1 MGSDEIKSTLDTEK
15 STVPGGSCTTSK
27 SCWMIQVVLR
37 LFLFAATLT
46 SIVVMVTSKQSKTF
60 QAPIPGIFITRP
72 AKFTHSPAFIYF
84 VVALSVAC
92 FYSILST
99 LATVSAF
106 KKPSSCS
113 AILLL
118 NLAIMDAVMVGIVAS
133 ATGASGGVAYIGLK
147 GNKNVNWDKICNRY
161 DTFCRH
167 VGGAIAVSLVASIIL
182 LLLSIISVLS
192 LYKRIR

>member
-46 SIVVMVTSKQSKTF
+46 SIVVMATSKQTKT
-60 QAPIPGIFITRP
+60 IPGTSTRLP
-72 AKFTHSPAFIYF
+72 DAKFTHSPAFIYF

-92 FYSILST
+92 LYSILST

-147 GNKNVNWDKICNRY
+147 GNKNVKWRKICNLY

-167 VGGAIAVSLVASIIL
+167 VGGAIAVSLVASILL

>member
-27 SCWMIQVVLR
+27 SCWMVQVVLR

-46 SIVVMVTSKQSKTF
+46 SIVVMVTSKQTKT
-60 QAPIPGIFITRP
+60 IPGIPIPRE

-147 GNKNVNWDKICNRY
+147 GIKYVQWREICDFY

-167 VGGAIAVSLVASIIL
+167 VGGAVAVSLVASILL

>member
-37 LFLFAATLT
+37 LFLLAATLT
-46 SIVVMVTSKQSKTF
+46 SIVVMVTSKQSKTIPGF
-60 QAPIPGIFITRP
+60 PIPRH

-147 GNKNVNWDKICNRY
+147 GNKNVQWREICNLY

-182 LLLSIISVLS
+182 LLLSIISILS

>member
-1 MGSDEIKSTLDTEK
+1 MGSDQTKSTLDTEK
-15 STVPGGSCTTSK
+15 STVPGSSTTTK
-27 SCWMIQVVLR
+27 SCWLTQVVLR

-46 SIVVMVTSKQSKTF
+46 SIVVMVTSNQSKT
-60 QAPIPGIFITRP
+60 IPGTPIRMP
-72 AKFTHSPAFIYF
+72 DAKFTHSPAFIYF

-118 NLAIMDAVMVGIVAS
+118 NLAIMDVVMVGIVAS
-133 ATGASGGVAYIGLK
+133 ATGAGGGVAYIGLK
-147 GNKNVNWDKICNRY
+147 GNKNVRWSKICHVY

-192 LYKRIR
+192 LYRRIR

>member
-15 STVPGGSCTTSK
+15 TTVPGGSCTTSK

-46 SIVVMVTSKQSKTF
+46 SIVVMVTSNQSKT
-60 QAPIPGIFITRP
+60 IPGFPVPRQAN

-147 GNKNVNWDKICNRY
+147 GNKNVQWREICDIF

>member
-1 MGSDEIKSTLDTEK
+1 MIMKASSHQRILILLVTL
-15 STVPGGSCTTSK
+15 C
-27 SCWMIQVVLR
+27 IVLNNPIS
-37 LFLFAATLT
+37 LFLF
-46 SIVVMVTSKQSKTF
+46 KC
-60 QAPIPGIFITRP
+60 R
-72 AKFTHSPAFIYF
+72 YF

>member
-1 MGSDEIKSTLDTEK
+1 MGSDETKSTLDTEK
-15 STVPGGSCTTSK
+15 STGPGCDTTSK
-27 SCWMIQVVLR
+27 TCWMIQVVLR
-37 LFLFAATLT
+37 IVLFAATLS
-46 SIVVMVTSKQSKTF
+46 SIVVMVLSKQTKNVF
-60 QAPIPGIFITRP
+60 IPGTPFRIPT
-72 AKFTHSPAFIYF
+72 AKFTNSPALIYF

-133 ATGASGGVAYIGLK
+133 ATGAGGGVAYLGLK
-147 GNKNVNWDKICNRY
+147 GNKEVRWVKICHVY
-161 DTFCRH
+161 DKFCRH
-167 VGGAIAVSLVASIIL
+167 VAGALGVSLVASILL
-182 LLLSIISVLS
+182 LLLSIISVIS